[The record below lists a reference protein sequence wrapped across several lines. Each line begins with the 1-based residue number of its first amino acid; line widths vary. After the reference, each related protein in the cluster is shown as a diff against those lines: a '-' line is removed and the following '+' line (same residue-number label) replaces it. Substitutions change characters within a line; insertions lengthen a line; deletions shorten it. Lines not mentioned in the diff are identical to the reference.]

1 MRNLF
6 KLKRW
11 LTLPDAANH
20 LTTVLRQE
28 VSEADILR
36 LALDNRLE
44 LSVVFV
50 GSVLASLCKPVEYSG
65 VEYNEV
71 PTLSGDGILR
81 LPIGGQIITE
91 ANGGL
96 LQSQE
101 KVFHLENDE
110 PYSLTMMGGERGDIE
125 YRYWTLAGGPQ
136 IETTNLNGTFVSSGK
151 TVYQLK
157 AKLPRKK
164 GEEPCFYPIGG
175 LPVDTALV
183 VTHDA
188 LLSLEKFIAE
198 SDQIEEK
205 PLATTERNTL
215 LTIIA
220 VLAKAAKVQI
230 DDYSKPGKA
239 AGYIEGL
246 TDEFGAH
253 VSKRAIEDHL
263 KKIPDAL
270 RTRMK

>member
-1 MRNLF
+1 MSKLF

-11 LTLPDAANH
+11 LTLPVAANH
-20 LTTVLRQE
+20 LTTVFRQE

-50 GSVLASLCKPVEYSG
+50 GRVMASLCKPVDYSE
-65 VEYNEV
+65 VKYDEV
-71 PTLSGDGILR
+71 PNMNGDGILR
-81 LPIGGQIITE
+81 LPIGGQIVTE

-110 PYSLTMMGGERGDIE
+110 PYGLTMMGGERGDIE
-125 YRYWTLAGGPQ
+125 YRYWTLVGGPQ

-157 AKLPRKK
+157 SKLPGKK
-164 GEEPCFYPIGG
+164 GEQPNFYPIGG
-175 LPVDTALV
+175 LPDDTALV
-183 VTHDA
+183 VTYDA
-188 LLSLEKFIAE
+188 LLNLEKFIAE

-205 PLATTERNTL
+205 PLATNERNTL

-220 VLAKAAKVQI
+220 ALAKEAKI
-230 DDYSKPGKA
+230 NLSSPGKA
-239 AGYIEGL
+239 ALSIENL
-246 TDEFGAH
+246 TDGLGAH
-253 VSKRAIEDHL
+253 VSKRAIEEHF
-263 KKIPDAL
+263 KKIPSAL
-270 RTRMK
+270 ETRLK